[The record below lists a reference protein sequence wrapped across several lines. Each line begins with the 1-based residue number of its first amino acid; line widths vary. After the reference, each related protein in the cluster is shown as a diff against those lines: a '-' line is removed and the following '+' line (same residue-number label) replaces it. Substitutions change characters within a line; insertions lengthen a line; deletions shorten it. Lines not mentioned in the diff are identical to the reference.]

1 MKTFRLWLFTALSL
15 VLLGAGA
22 VTLGHAGNASPM
34 ATSTTTSNS
43 GMPWLD

>member
-1 MKTFRLWLFTALSL
+1 MRTFRLWLFTALSL

-22 VTLGHAGNASPM
+22 VALGHASKASSM
-34 ATSTTTSNS
+34 ASSTITNTS